1 MLSAANALQ
10 NYRDTIVERWVR
22 AVREQ
27 LANGDEYDSEL
38 RDHIPFFID
47 AMIEMLH
54 DESQG
59 KRKEN
64 LERYNTVGREHGNQR
79 YRLGFDLKTLVQ
91 EYGLLRDI
99 ILDIMEE
106 APANVS
112 PHEVRLLTNFTFTA
126 IADAVDEHARQ
137 EQQQKQDTQ
146 AAEIATL
153 NERNAFEKYLNG
165 IVSHDLR
172 NPLGAIIMTANACMR
187 RGIDDKRANES
198 IRRMEQ
204 AAKRALRLVEN
215 LLDFTQTRLGGALP
229 MVRKNVSLGDIVQQ
243 TIEEIMQAR
252 PDAKFETHASG
263 GLRGDWDADRLVQ
276 VIQNLATNALAYGT
290 PSVPVRIE
298 INGDDDMVRL
308 TVKNVG
314 KPISSDRLAFIFQP
328 MQRATS
334 ESHAKQNL
342 GLGLYIVWHVV
353 AAHGG
358 KTEVTSTHKA
368 GTAFTVHLPRH
379 ADLTLQA

>member
-1 MLSAANALQ
+1 MLSATNALQ
-10 NYRDTIVERWVR
+10 NHRDAIVERWIS

-27 LANGDEYDSEL
+27 LANGGEYDSEL
-38 RDHIPFFID
+38 RDHIPFFIE

-59 KRKEN
+59 VRKEK
-64 LERYNTVGREHGNQR
+64 LEGYDTVGREHGSQR
-79 YRLGFDLKTLVQ
+79 YRIGFSLKTLVK

-106 APANVS
+106 TPANIT

-137 EQQQKQDTQ
+137 EQQQKQDAQ
-146 AAEIATL
+146 AAEIAAL

-172 NPLGAIIMTANACMR
+172 NPLAAIIMTANACER
-187 RGIDDKRANES
+187 RGSGDQRTTDGIQ
-198 IRRMEQ
+198 RMEK

-229 MVRKNVSLGDIVQQ
+229 VDRKNVSLGDIVRQ
-243 TIEEIMQAR
+243 TVEEIMQAH
-252 PDAKFETHASG
+252 PDAKFETHSSG
-263 GLRGDWDADRLVQ
+263 DVRGDWDADRLAQ
-276 VIQNLATNALAYGT
+276 VVQNLAANALAYGD
-290 PSVPVRIE
+290 PSVPVRLE
-298 INGDDDMVRL
+298 IDSDDGVVRL
-308 TVKNVG
+308 TVKNLG
-314 KPISSDRLAFIFQP
+314 NPISSDRLAFIFQP
-328 MQRATS
+328 MQRATC
-334 ESHAKQNL
+334 ERHAKQNL

-358 KTEVTSTHKA
+358 ITEVTSTREA
-368 GTAFTVHLPRH
+368 GTAFTVYLPRH
-379 ADLTLQA
+379 ADVILEA